1 MQKPTTSK
9 TSLSVRVLI
18 TAALAGAVALV
29 SACAIDPTQ
38 NPESGPSGALGSA
51 CTCPTGQADCDGTQG
66 QCHDGLVCRRVDNGQ
81 QICTHDCGSAGLLTC
96 PVNYACRALG
106 ITGGRLYC
114 VPQT

>member
-1 MQKPTTSK
+1 MHTNTR
-9 TSLSVRVLI
+9 LSARIII

-38 NPESGPSGALGSA
+38 NPQSGPTGSIGTE
-51 CTCPTGQADCDGTQG
+51 CRCSTGQADCDGEDG
-66 QCHDGLVCRRVDNGQ
+66 QCQSGLVCRRVDNGQ

-96 PVNYACRALG
+96 PINYACKALG
-106 ITGGRLYC
+106 ISGGRLYC